1 MAAPAP
7 ILVRGASVQAARQ
20 REFTVQK
27 PMVPWAVAGAAV
39 VVAAV
44 LYWAVPTL
52 QSPEAKVQA
61 EANRAVEQARRL
73 IWQYSAEEE
82 RLAVLLDALAGAG
95 LDVSLP
101 ADKVGAAIE
110 AAQTGEAG
118 DPFGAE
124 EERLKALLSSS
135 ERARADLEQRYLQQI
150 YGENW
155 QEHATRVSTNVPSD
169 TGQITKAREAR
180 DALLARNQKLL
191 DEALSAAEAALAA
204 SRGDVDASRHVVA
217 NRMKAAIL
225 YQQALGTHRR
235 AQFLRSE
242 ADALAVDLADLAGRV
257 KAAEAQTRLVA
268 DSGVDARIATTAES
282 VAELT
287 RRQGELQETVSQL
300 RGTLADLQ
308 GQLADAQQTADAAR
322 AAMESLEDAGVDLT
336 DPQGY
341 ETFVAAY
348 RAQAETY
355 RNAIRKTQELQFGT
369 LANARLDESGDFI
382 KGGYVPASGGEIQPQ
397 PGIAAIQRELEQRE
411 AELAIVAAQIQRDK
425 DNIAAF
431 ESTKTRLADQEGQAQ
446 QAIAQIR
453 TAATDVFAK
462 LTERAEAVR
471 AVQEDALAKL
481 SKVRA
486 TLRTAEQA
494 ADERT
499 RVETGDISAE
509 KLERMPESKMQDD
522 RWWPGNLRVQ
532 TADVLVRESLVRLDQ
547 YRDASIDLALIEQAG
562 PALQLDVATTDL
574 VALRDDAR
582 TAGVEAAQEAA
593 GLIEK
598 AAGQLQ
604 NHWTLAAQVAT
615 AQYLLALYGDRNAL
629 EAARNNY
636 ETVIDAL
643 RERDPDLADAYQARI
658 EAIEQQ

>member
-1 MAAPAP
+1 M
-7 ILVRGASVQAARQ
+7 I
-20 REFTVQK
+20 
-27 PMVPWAVAGAAV
+27 
-39 VVAAV
+39 VAAV
-44 LYWAVPTL
+44 LYLAAPIL
-52 QSPEAKVQA
+52 QSPEAKVEA
-61 EANRAVEQARRL
+61 EADRAVEQARRL
-73 IWQYSAEEE
+73 IWQYSAEGE
-82 RLAVLLDALAGAG
+82 RLAVLLDTLSTQAG

-101 ADKVGAAIE
+101 ADKVAAAIE
-110 AAQTGEAG
+110 AAQTGEAV

-124 EERLKALLSSS
+124 EERLKALLSSG

-150 YGENW
+150 HGENW
-155 QEHATRVSTNVPSD
+155 QEHATRVSNSVPRD
-169 TGQITKAREAR
+169 TGQIAKAREAR
-180 DALLARNQKLL
+180 DALLARNQKIL
-191 DEALSAAEAALAA
+191 DEALSAVDAALAA
-204 SRGDVDASRHVVA
+204 ARGDVDASRHVVA
-217 NRMKAAIL
+217 NRLKAAIL
-225 YQQALGTHRR
+225 YQQALVTHRR
-235 AQFLRSE
+235 AQLQRSE
-242 ADALAVDLADLAGRV
+242 ADAMAVDLADLAGRV

-268 DSGVDARIATTAES
+268 DSGVDARIAATAES
-282 VAELT
+282 VEDLT

-300 RGTLADLQ
+300 RGTLTDLQ
-308 GQLADAQQTADAAR
+308 AQLADAQQTADAAR

-336 DPQGY
+336 DPHGY
-341 ETFVAAY
+341 ETFVTAY

-369 LANARLDESGDFI
+369 LANARLDESGDFL
-382 KGGYVPASGGEIQPQ
+382 KGGYRPASGGEIQPQ

-411 AELAIVAAQIQRDK
+411 GEMAIVVAQIQRDK

-431 ESTKTRLADQEGQAQ
+431 ELTKGRLGEQENQAQ
-446 QAIAQIR
+446 QTITQIR
-453 TAATDVFAK
+453 TAAADVFAK

-471 AVQEDALAKL
+471 AVQEDALATL
-481 SKVRA
+481 GKVRT

-532 TADVLVRESLVRLDQ
+532 TANVLVRESLVRLDQ
-547 YRDASIDLALIEQAG
+547 YRNASVDIALIEQAG
-562 PALQLDVATTDL
+562 PALQLDAMSDDL

-604 NHWTLAAQVAT
+604 NHWTLAAQVAS
-615 AQYLLALYGDRNAL
+615 AQYLLALYGDRNAI
-629 EAARNNY
+629 EAAKGNY
-636 ETVIDAL
+636 EAVIDAI
-643 RERDPDLADAYQARI
+643 RDRDPNLADAYQARI

>member
-1 MAAPAP
+1 M
-7 ILVRGASVQAARQ
+7 
-20 REFTVQK
+20 
-27 PMVPWAVAGAAV
+27 
-39 VVAAV
+39 AAV
-44 LYWAVPTL
+44 LYLAAPIL
-52 QSPEAKVQA
+52 QSPEAKVEA
-61 EANRAVEQARRL
+61 EADRAVEQARRL

-82 RLAVLLDALAGAG
+82 RLAVLLDTLSTQAG

-101 ADKVGAAIE
+101 ADKVAAAIE
-110 AAQTGEAG
+110 AAQSGEAV

-124 EERLKALLSSS
+124 EERLKALLSSGD
-135 ERARADLEQRYLQQI
+135 RARADLEQRYLRQI
-150 YGENW
+150 HGENW
-155 QEHATRVSTNVPSD
+155 QEHATRVSNNVPRD
-169 TGQITKAREAR
+169 TGQIAKAREAR
-180 DALLARNQKLL
+180 DALLARNQKVL
-191 DEALSAAEAALAA
+191 DEALTAVDAALAA

-225 YQQALGTHRR
+225 YQKALVTHRR
-235 AQFLRSE
+235 AQLQRSD
-242 ADALAVDLADLAGRV
+242 ADALAVDLADLAGRA

-268 DSGVDARIATTAES
+268 DSGVDARIAATAES
-282 VAELT
+282 VEDLT

-300 RGTLADLQ
+300 RGTLTDLQ
-308 GQLADAQQTADAAR
+308 AQLADAQQTADAAR

-341 ETFVAAY
+341 ETFVTAY
-348 RAQAETY
+348 RAQAEAY

-369 LANARLDESGDFI
+369 LANARLDESGDFL
-382 KGGYVPASGGEIQPQ
+382 KGGYRPASGGEIQPQ

-411 AELAIVAAQIQRDK
+411 AELAVVAAQIQRDK
-425 DNIAAF
+425 DSIAAF
-431 ESTKTRLADQEGQAQ
+431 ELTKGHLAEQENQAQ

-453 TAATDVFAK
+453 TTAADVFAK

-471 AVQEDALAKL
+471 AVQDDALATL
-481 SKVRA
+481 AKVRA

-547 YRDASIDLALIEQAG
+547 YRNASVDIALIEQAG
-562 PALQLDVATTDL
+562 PALQLDAATTDL
-574 VALRDDAR
+574 MALRDDAR

-604 NHWTLAAQVAT
+604 NHWTLAAQVAS
-615 AQYLLALYGDRNAL
+615 AQYLLALYGDRNAI
-629 EAARNNY
+629 EAAKGNY
-636 ETVIDAL
+636 EAVIDVI
-643 RERDPDLADAYQARI
+643 RDRDPDLADAYQARI